1 MKLFS
6 FYFVLL
12 PFIFVEFVRLRKMF
26 YLQDRRDKERKNGG
40 KERQWREKEKVVEGR
55 KGKERSRS
63 DGTDSDIADSHGFE
77 DIRRSGRDKDRKHRK
92 RHTSSLDDTFVDEN
106 DRDRSRK
113 SYKQSDG
120 HQKKRV
126 CIYFCI
132 KSSSNFICF
141 VSQLR
146 LLRGKKMH
154 YHGPET
160 SKFGFCVI
168 GRTAYKDF

>member
-1 MKLFS
+1 
-6 FYFVLL
+6 
-12 PFIFVEFVRLRKMF
+12 MF

-77 DIRRSGRDKDRKHRK
+77 DSRRSGRDKDRKHRK
-92 RHTSSLDDTFVDEN
+92 RHSSSLDDTFFDEN

-113 SYKQSDG
+113 SCKQSDG
-120 HQKKRV
+120 QKKKRV
-126 CIYFCI
+126 CIYFCM

-141 VSQLR
+141 VS
-146 LLRGKKMH
+146 
-154 YHGPET
+154 
-160 SKFGFCVI
+160 
-168 GRTAYKDF
+168 